1 MSSVGHETGEHN
13 QVRKARTQD
22 ARHQGTRRMSNPTG
36 MAALVLH
43 LQRTVGNRA
52 VGHWLHQ
59 YGSQVAAPL
68 RQDGSTG
75 GTSGSLR
82 PAGVPPN
89 RVAVQRATQIE
100 VATRAEP
107 RRADLAAARG
117 EDLSRHDQ
125 IAIQRML
132 EEPGTDCQG
141 PKGKKTIYKD
151 SEDGKFYF
159 KSGTSTATVWQMIEV
174 TLGDDQRYAV
184 PDADRK
190 RAYNV
195 ATKAWLKPGEAAPA
209 EPPKARTGWSLSEV
223 RGAGFAPKAANH
235 YQKDYPDF
243 KGYHV
248 HASAYKERDGAFTS
262 FHVKFDTGGEHLSY
276 FYNFNG
282 STHPGQNMQ
291 DQLRII
297 QKFIRPFKKVTAV
310 STIGPLTRAQQSDLE
325 REAREERQ
333 ELVVEA
339 DAIAGAVG
347 LSPQG

>member
-1 MSSVGHETGEHN
+1 MSSVDHEKGEHA

-22 ARHQGTRRMSNPTG
+22 AQRQGTGRMSNPTG

-52 VGHWLHQ
+52 VGQWLRQHS
-59 YGSQVAAPL
+59 SQSAAPF

-75 GTSGSLR
+75 GTDSGLR
-82 PAGVPPN
+82 AAGLPPN
-89 RVAVQRATQIE
+89 PLEVRRAAQIE

-107 RRADLAAARG
+107 QPAALSTAPG

-125 IAIQRML
+125 SAIQRVL
-132 EEPGTDCQG
+132 DEHGADYQG

-159 KSGTSTATVWQMIEV
+159 KSGTSTTTVWDMIEV
-174 TLGDDQRYAV
+174 TLGENQRYAV
-184 PDADRK
+184 PDADKK

-195 ATKAWLKPGEAAPA
+195 GTKAWLKAGEVAPA
-209 EPPKARTGWSLSEV
+209 EVPKARTGWSLSQV
-223 RGAGFAPKAANH
+223 RAVGFAPKASNH

-243 KGYHV
+243 MGYHV
-248 HASAYKERDGAFTS
+248 HASAYKEGDGTFTS
-262 FHVKFDTGGEHLSY
+262 FHVKFDTGVEHLSY

-282 STHPGQNMQ
+282 ATHPGQNMQ
-291 DQLRII
+291 DQLRTI
-297 QKFIRPFKKVTAV
+297 QKFIRPFKKVTAE
-310 STIGPLTRAQQSDLE
+310 SSIGPLTRNQQSDLE

-333 ELVVEA
+333 ELVDKA

-347 LSPQG
+347 LRPGV